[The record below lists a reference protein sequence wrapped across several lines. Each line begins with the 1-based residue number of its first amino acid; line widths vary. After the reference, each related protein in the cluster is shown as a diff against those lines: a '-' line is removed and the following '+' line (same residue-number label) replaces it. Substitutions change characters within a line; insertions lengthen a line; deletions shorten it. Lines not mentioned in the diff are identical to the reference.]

1 MAMAN
6 YGATISC
13 CGLLRIP
20 VGYCRSFLCLE
31 RKSFWAERNNKIT
44 VTGKIY
50 VRYVV
55 IDATANCV
63 YLFTNKYYSFQFVDK
78 LVKHEK
84 ISL

>member
-63 YLFTNKYYSFQFVDK
+63 YLFTYKYYFNYCIDEYIQQ
-78 LVKHEK
+78 L
-84 ISL
+84 